1 MQDLA
6 LTIVGNLT
14 GDPELRFTPSGAAV
28 AKFTVA
34 HTPRVADKSNPG
46 QYADGESTFMDCT
59 AWRDLAEHVAESLTK
74 GARVIVTGRLRTER
88 WDDKATGDKRSRI
101 VLDVDEC
108 GPSLRWATA
117 TVKKMARTNGSA
129 SSGDEWSTAS
139 RTRPATAATT

>member
-6 LTIVGNLT
+6 LTIIGNLV

-34 HTPRVADKSNPG
+34 HTPRVADKSIPG
-46 QYADGESTFMDCT
+46 QFTDGEPTFMDCT
-59 AWRDLAEHVAESLTK
+59 AWRDMAEHVAESLTQ
-74 GARVIVTGRLRTER
+74 GARVIVAGRLRTER
-88 WDDKATGDKRSRI
+88 WNDKATGDKRSRI

-117 TVKKMARTNGSA
+117 TVKKMSRSNGSA
-129 SSGDEWSTAS
+129 GSGDEWSTAS